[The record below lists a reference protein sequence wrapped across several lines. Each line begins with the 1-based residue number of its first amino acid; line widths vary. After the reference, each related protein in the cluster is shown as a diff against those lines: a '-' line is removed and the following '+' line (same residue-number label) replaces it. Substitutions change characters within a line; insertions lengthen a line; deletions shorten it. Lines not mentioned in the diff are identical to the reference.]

1 MIIYQTTV
9 GGFCDS
15 ILDTEL
21 VDDLEKQFHKH
32 YGHGVS
38 PSERR
43 SWENSLNAMDKV
55 LRRSRIPEDFGVAL
69 EYGVPQTSKRIDFLI
84 SGYDENHHPSLIV
97 VELKQWSTSEVAEE
111 DGLLLAVRGGHRGPT
126 KGPHPSYQAW
136 SYVELIKNFNENVYN
151 QSIDLQPCA
160 YLHNHHTDNHP
171 AVCDERYKVYLNKA
185 PVFLKGLPEL
195 MKLGQFIKKHIKTG
209 DRGKLFEVLE
219 NGRMRPSKPLA
230 DVVKNILDGKR
241 EFVLIDEQ
249 KVAYET
255 IYAKVKSVLKDK
267 EKSKSVSKEVIIVRG
282 GPGTGKSVIAV
293 NLLSRLTGD
302 QIMCAYV
309 SKNAAPR
316 AVYQQRMKGGNYRA
330 SAIRHLFQGSGAF
343 VDSPKDF
350 YDVLLADE
358 AHRLNEKSGLY
369 GVDGENQILEIIR
382 SSRVSVFFIDE
393 NQRVTM
399 KDIGTEDEIKKHA
412 KACSANI
419 TFCDLVSQFRC
430 NGSQAYVD
438 WVDDVLDISKNNHS
452 HDELGLDVR
461 IFDTAQAMHDAIKA
475 REAEA
480 KSARVVAGYCW
491 NWVSKKKDEYDIV
504 LDDGAYQKKWNLS
517 SYGSLW
523 AIESKVDE
531 IGCIHTCQG
540 LEFDYIGVI
549 IGPDLIVRDDRV
561 LTDGN
566 ARAST
571 DQSLKGWKTQLKT
584 DRQATLKRV
593 DEIIKNTYRTLLTR
607 GMKGC
612 YIYCEDEETREYFKS
627 KLKIR

>member
-1 MIIYQTTV
+1 
-9 GGFCDS
+9 
-15 ILDTEL
+15 
-21 VDDLEKQFHKH
+21 
-32 YGHGVS
+32 
-38 PSERR
+38 
-43 SWENSLNAMDKV
+43 
-55 LRRSRIPEDFGVAL
+55 
-69 EYGVPQTSKRIDFLI
+69 
-84 SGYDENHHPSLIV
+84 
-97 VELKQWSTSEVAEE
+97 
-111 DGLLLAVRGGHRGPT
+111 
-126 KGPHPSYQAW
+126 
-136 SYVELIKNFNENVYN
+136 
-151 QSIDLQPCA
+151 
-160 YLHNHHTDNHP
+160 
-171 AVCDERYKVYLNKA
+171 
-185 PVFLKGLPEL
+185 
-195 MKLGQFIKKHIKTG
+195 
-209 DRGKLFEVLE
+209 
-219 NGRMRPSKPLA
+219 
-230 DVVKNILDGKR
+230 
-241 EFVLIDEQ
+241 
-249 KVAYET
+249 
-255 IYAKVKSVLKDK
+255 
-267 EKSKSVSKEVIIVRG
+267 
-282 GPGTGKSVIAV
+282 
-293 NLLSRLTGD
+293 
-302 QIMCAYV
+302 
-309 SKNAAPR
+309 
-316 AVYQQRMKGGNYRA
+316 
-330 SAIRHLFQGSGAF
+330 
-343 VDSPKDF
+343 
-350 YDVLLADE
+350 
-358 AHRLNEKSGLY
+358 
-369 GVDGENQILEIIR
+369 
-382 SSRVSVFFIDE
+382 
-393 NQRVTM
+393 M